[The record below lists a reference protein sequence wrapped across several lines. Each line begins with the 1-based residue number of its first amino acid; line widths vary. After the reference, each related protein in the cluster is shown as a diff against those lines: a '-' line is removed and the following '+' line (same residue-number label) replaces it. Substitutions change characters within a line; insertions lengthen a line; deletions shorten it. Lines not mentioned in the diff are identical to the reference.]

1 VLGHF
6 ENVARGVVDLR
17 DVLYF
22 LSTTGLFLM
31 LAVGAVSR
39 ERLSPGRDEFKRLR
53 VGTAVVAALV
63 ITLNLLGSHV
73 RGRLDLTAGNLYT
86 LADGSRELLA
96 DLDDL
101 VQIKLFAS
109 NELPPELQLQ
119 LRDVRDLL
127 ADMRRASNGNLVVT
141 DVDPDDDEDAAAEA
155 SEFGIFP
162 VEFKDCGIKPPRG
175 TMPSW
180 LETHAPRRFDDLAAP
195 EQVRRTLTT
204 ISLSGSPPHLLI
216 TGPAGVGKT
225 AAWRL
230 VARQVLG
237 PGWKATAHVLQARDL
252 SGTSGA
258 MGTFEKFLRPFGRGS
273 SDTLAGR
280 TSLEAF
286 DREMWQSSDADDPP
300 PAGVELAP
308 LETGV
313 VPVSRLIVIEDAD
326 HLGPKRQPYLR
337 RMMESEA
344 ATSRFIFTARAPSR
358 IIDALRSRT
367 QHIRIPAVETDRL
380 DSILKQ
386 AAAKEGIKPA
396 AGLIGDV
403 GFVIL
408 RLLFLGRSAQCERH
422 GKAGDNRHTCDPGF
436 DVGHGASPNI

>member
-1 VLGHF
+1 
-6 ENVARGVVDLR
+6 
-17 DVLYF
+17 
-22 LSTTGLFLM
+22 
-31 LAVGAVSR
+31 
-39 ERLSPGRDEFKRLR
+39 
-53 VGTAVVAALV
+53 
-63 ITLNLLGSHV
+63 
-73 RGRLDLTAGNLYT
+73 
-86 LADGSRELLA
+86 
-96 DLDDL
+96 
-101 VQIKLFAS
+101 
-109 NELPPELQLQ
+109 
-119 LRDVRDLL
+119 
-127 ADMRRASNGNLVVT
+127 
-141 DVDPDDDEDAAAEA
+141 
-155 SEFGIFP
+155 
-162 VEFKDCGIKPPRG
+162 
-175 TMPSW
+175 
-180 LETHAPRRFDDLAAP
+180 
-195 EQVRRTLTT
+195 
-204 ISLSGSPPHLLI
+204 
-216 TGPAGVGKT
+216 
-225 AAWRL
+225 
-230 VARQVLG
+230 
-237 PGWKATAHVLQARDL
+237 
-252 SGTSGA
+252 

-386 AAAKEGIKPA
+386 VAAKEGIKPA

-403 GFVIL
+403 IHVSGGNLRRALFTLELSARTGQEGDRSSVHRLVAASTLQGGRMMVEMALRGRVIEWRWEEQRGRKKRVQSGAL
-408 RLLFLGRSAQCERH
+408 SELDRLMNEQALDGDDIISQLHQVLSSGRLMLPDVLHDELLTSLARCDARLSRSSYPRLQFERFLHEVSEAGLRH
-422 GKAGDNRHTCDPGF
+422 GMAM
-436 DVGHGASPNI
+436 A

>member
-1 VLGHF
+1 
-6 ENVARGVVDLR
+6 
-17 DVLYF
+17 
-22 LSTTGLFLM
+22 
-31 LAVGAVSR
+31 
-39 ERLSPGRDEFKRLR
+39 
-53 VGTAVVAALV
+53 
-63 ITLNLLGSHV
+63 
-73 RGRLDLTAGNLYT
+73 
-86 LADGSRELLA
+86 
-96 DLDDL
+96 
-101 VQIKLFAS
+101 
-109 NELPPELQLQ
+109 
-119 LRDVRDLL
+119 
-127 ADMRRASNGNLVVT
+127 
-141 DVDPDDDEDAAAEA
+141 
-155 SEFGIFP
+155 
-162 VEFKDCGIKPPRG
+162 
-175 TMPSW
+175 MPSW

-258 MGTFEKFLRPFGRGS
+258 MGIFEKFLRPFGRGS

-403 GFVIL
+403 IHVSGGNLRRALFTLELIARTGQEGDRSSVHRLVAASTLQGGRMMVEMALRGRVIEWRWEEQRGRKKRVQSGAL
-408 RLLFLGRSAQCERH
+408 SELDRLMNEQALDGDDIISQLHQVLSSGRLMLPDVLHDELLTSLARCDARLSRSSYPRLQFERFLHEVSEAGLRH
-422 GKAGDNRHTCDPGF
+422 GMAM
-436 DVGHGASPNI
+436 A